1 MNGCENDSWV
11 ASFRYQTAQAEK
23 KTAYERYN
31 YAGAALELAIIRER
45 FAELY
50 SQFDPVEKIKAMK
63 GDERDRLCAS
73 AYYVMYGRLP
83 KDANNAEN

>member
-1 MNGCENDSWV
+1 MSGCEIDSLV
-11 ASFRYQTAQAEK
+11 APFRYQIAQAEK

-31 YAGAALELAIIRER
+31 YASVALELATIRER
-45 FAELY
+45 FAELC
-50 SQFDPVEKIKAMK
+50 SQFYPVEKIKAMK

-83 KDANNAEN
+83 KEATDA